1 MFSENEICGTAKL
14 PEICEREMLERM
26 RISYR
31 HFVIAALLTLC
42 TLAAAQD
49 RGYWRAASSNAASI
63 TGDIALSPS
72 KVIINFIAFPM
83 VQARRL
89 NPAESASVFDAD
101 VNSGI
106 EGTLYRL
113 TVPANKK
120 FLHRNTLCGDEDTH
134 WMATY
139 VSGKSMQVAFFSGDS
154 EPLFTFDA
162 IQKSTAL
169 CGTYT
174 YVR

>member
-1 MFSENEICGTAKL
+1 MKKRSQLFLA
-14 PEICEREMLERM
+14 
-26 RISYR
+26 
-31 HFVIAALLTLC
+31 VALLALC
-42 TLAAAQD
+42 TLTAAAQD

-63 TGDIALSPS
+63 TGDVAISPS
-72 KVIINFIAFPM
+72 KLIINFIGFPI

-89 NPAESASVFDAD
+89 KPAEASSVFDAD
-101 VNSGI
+101 VNAGI

-113 TVPANKK
+113 SVPANKR

-139 VSGKSMQVAFFSGDS
+139 VSGKSMQVAFFSGES
-154 EPLFTFDA
+154 EPAFKFGA
-162 IQKSTAL
+162 IQNSPAL
-169 CGTYT
+169 CGVYT

>member
-1 MFSENEICGTAKL
+1 MKNRL
-14 PEICEREMLERM
+14 PQ
-26 RISYR
+26 
-31 HFVIAALLTLC
+31 F
-42 TLAAAQD
+42 LAATLLVLYSLAAPAQD
-49 RGYWRAASSNAASI
+49 RGYWRAASSNAAAI
-63 TGDIALSPS
+63 TGDIAISPS
-72 KVIINFIAFPM
+72 KVILNFYGYPI

-89 NPAESASVFDAD
+89 KPAEVSSVFDAD

-113 TVPANKK
+113 SIPANKR

-139 VSGKSMQVAFFSGDS
+139 VSGKTMQVAFFSGDT
-154 EPLFTFDA
+154 EPVFKFGA
-162 IQKSTAL
+162 IQNSPAL
-169 CGTYT
+169 CGTFT